1 MNEQLAPELVYDGV
15 RVEGDETNYLGVDY
29 EGFIPLLINKC
40 QQQDRRIKELND
52 RVNKLESMIEK
63 LNDEL
68 RLVSRLID

>member
-1 MNEQLAPELVYDGV
+1 M

-52 RVNKLESMIEK
+52 KVNKLESMIEK

-68 RLVSRLID
+68 RLVNRLVD

>member
-1 MNEQLAPELVYDGV
+1 MAQELEQLAPELVYDGV

-52 RVNKLESMIEK
+52 KLESMIEK

-68 RLVSRLID
+68 RLVSRLVD